1 MAYGKECPVCGAMVD
16 NNEFDYTRGIC
27 KDCSDEQDRKDQRQ
41 IAISKLMRSKCE
53 QMVLEVQ
60 GNMNIILKSLH
71 IENFKGIK
79 NLDVSFGSKTKIKGQ
94 NASGKTTVFDAFTF
108 LLFNKNSA
116 GEEKFNVRPLD
127 ADGNRI
133 DNVEI
138 KVSAVLDV
146 DGKKVELSK
155 VQKQNWV
162 KKRGTDTP
170 VLQGNVNS
178 FEIDGY
184 PKSEA
189 DYKACISSL
198 VNEDL
203 FKMLTNPQYFSNM
216 KWKDQRDILMKF
228 VSDVSDVELA
238 QSNPEFADLIPEL
251 EKAPSTDDIQKKF
264 AKALSEWKKT
274 QAEIPV
280 RIDELSKSLV
290 QIDVAEQ
297 ELAKT
302 DLERRIA
309 EIDAKIKDA
318 GSAISDLQSE
328 EMKLQ
333 FDMSG
338 IMQTMNR
345 ELSEKRRKLD
355 DAKYE
360 ASQLFA
366 DANKKISV
374 NEKQIVE
381 NKASIETAEKK
392 RSELGAEYNAEK
404 AKVFDE
410 TPYLFHEEEWQFD
423 ENSTIC
429 KSCGQV
435 LPADR
440 IEQIKADFEARKAK
454 EKERLKKCLEN
465 EKEDFAIQKNSNL
478 EEIKAKGFKQKH
490 IIEDLIAKNEQL
502 QTETE
507 TLKKQEQDAIAKQN
521 ELAKQ
526 LEELPKEADYS
537 QNPEY
542 VKLKA
547 RHDEVIAQ
555 IDSMKSSDDAS
566 EVFKEERKG
575 LVAELDSVKAEIAKA
590 SKNIEI
596 EERIGEL
603 EEEQKEVGQKV
614 ADQEKMLYLLESFI
628 RSKMTKISDSINQ
641 HFEMVDFLLFKMQ
654 LNGGMTET
662 CECMYKGVP
671 YSSLNAAAKIQ
682 CGLDIIRSLSKLYDV
697 YCPVFIDNRE
707 SCTNIP
713 DMNCQT
719 ISLYVDEKCEEL
731 SIES

>member
-1 MAYGKECPVCGAMVD
+1 
-16 NNEFDYTRGIC
+16 
-27 KDCSDEQDRKDQRQ
+27 
-41 IAISKLMRSKCE
+41 
-53 QMVLEVQ
+53 
-60 GNMNIILKSLH
+60 MNIILKSLH

-79 NLDVSFGSKTKIKGQ
+79 NLDVSFSSKTKIKGQ
-94 NASGKTTVFDAFTF
+94 NAAGKTTIFDAFTF
-108 LLFNKNSA
+108 LLFNKNSV
-116 GEEKFNVRPLD
+116 GEERFNVRPLD
-127 ADGNRI
+127 ADGKPI
-133 DNVEI
+133 HNVEI
-138 KVSAVLDV
+138 KVVAVLEV
-146 DGKKVELSK
+146 DGKEVELTK
-155 VQKQNWV
+155 VQKEKWV
-162 KKRGTDTP
+162 KKRGSDTSE
-170 VLQGNVNS
+170 LQGNVNS

-189 DYKACISSL
+189 DYKAYISGL
-198 VNEDL
+198 VAEDL
-203 FKMLTNPQYFSNM
+203 FKMLTNPQHFSGM

-228 VSDVSDVELA
+228 VSDISDVELA
-238 QSNPEFADLIPEL
+238 QGNPEFADLIPEL

-264 AKALSEWKKT
+264 SKALSEWKKK

-345 ELSEKRRKLD
+345 ELSEKRRALENQSSD
-355 DAKYE
+355 CSFDLNDVRNHIA
-360 ASQLFA
+360 
-366 DANKKISV
+366 V
-374 NEKQIVE
+374 NERQVA
-381 NKASIETAEKK
+381 NNTLAIEAAEKK
-392 RSELGAEYNAEK
+392 RSELGTGYNAEK

-435 LPADR
+435 LPSDR

-454 EKERLKKCLEN
+454 AKADAKKRL
-465 EKEDFAIQKNSNL
+465 EDAEGNFVVQHNSNL
-478 EEIKAKGFKQKH
+478 EEIKAKGFEQKH
-490 IIEDLIAKNEQL
+490 IIEDLTAKNGQL
-502 QTETE
+502 HAEIE
-507 TLKKQEQDAIAKQN
+507 SLKKQEQDAIAKQN

-526 LEELPKEADYS
+526 LDEFPKEADYS
-537 QNPEY
+537 QNAEY
-542 VKLKA
+542 VKLKE
-547 RHDEVIAQ
+547 RHDEVTAQ
-555 IDSMKSSDDAS
+555 IESMKSSDDAS
-566 EVFKEERKG
+566 EVFKEERKA

-603 EEEQKEVGQKV
+603 ETEQKEVGQKV
-614 ADQEKMLYLLESFI
+614 ADQEKMLFLLEQFI
-628 RSKMTKISDSINQ
+628 RSKMLRISDSINQ

-662 CECMYKGVP
+662 CECMYNGVP

-731 SIES
+731 NIES

>member
-1 MAYGKECPVCGAMVD
+1 M
-16 NNEFDYTRGIC
+16 
-27 KDCSDEQDRKDQRQ
+27 Q
-41 IAISKLMRSKCE
+41 IK
-53 QMVLEVQ
+53 
-60 GNMNIILKSLH
+60 LKSLH

-79 NLDVSFGSKTKIKGQ
+79 SLDVSFGSKTKIKGQ
-94 NASGKTTVFDAFTF
+94 NAAGKTTIFDSFTW

-116 GEEKFNVRPLD
+116 GDEKFNLRPLD
-127 ADGNRI
+127 SDGNPI
-133 DNVEI
+133 HNVEI
-138 KVSAVLDV
+138 KVVATLEV
-146 DGKKVELSK
+146 DGKDVELAK
-155 VQKQNWV
+155 IQKEKWV
-162 KKRGTDTP
+162 KKRGSDTSE
-170 VLQGNVNS
+170 LQGNVNS

-184 PKSEA
+184 PKSEK
-189 DYKACISSL
+189 DYKEYISSL

-238 QSNPEFADLIPEL
+238 KELYQENAYADELISEL

-264 AKALSEWKKT
+264 SKALSEWKKK

-297 ELAKT
+297 ELAKA

-318 GSAISDLQSE
+318 GSAVSDLQSE

-345 ELSEKRRKLD
+345 ELSNKRSD
-355 DAKYE
+355 IDAALLGCRDELNHFKATIPLME
-360 ASQLFA
+360 RQIA
-366 DANKKISV
+366 DNKS
-374 NEKQIVE
+374 
-381 NKASIETAEKK
+381 AIESAEKK

-404 AKVFDE
+404 AKTFDE

-440 IEQIKADFEARKAK
+440 IEQIKADFEVRKAK
-454 EKERLKKCLEN
+454 AKADSESHLDDMRVSFAKKRKEALE
-465 EKEDFAIQKNSNL
+465 D
-478 EEIKAKGFKQKH
+478 IKAKGFEQKH
-490 IIEDLIAKNEQL
+490 IIEDLTAKNEQL
-502 QTETE
+502 QAEIE
-507 TLKKQEQDAIAKQN
+507 SLKKQEQDAIAKQN
-521 ELAKQ
+521 ELSKQ

-537 QNPEY
+537 QNAEY

-547 RHDEVIAQ
+547 RHDEVHAEIAKA
-555 IDSMKSSDDAS
+555 DSLGHDELMFQFEEEK
-566 EVFKEERKG
+566 KE
-575 LVAELDSVKAEIAKA
+575 LIAELDSVKAEIAKA

-603 EEEQKEVGQKV
+603 ESEQKGVGQKV

-628 RSKMTKISDSINQ
+628 RAKMMKISDSINQ
-641 HFEMVDFLLFKMQ
+641 HFNTVNFKLFETL
-654 LNGGMTET
+654 LNGGVKEC
-662 CECMYKGVP
+662 CECTVGGVP
-671 YSSLNAAAKIQ
+671 FSSLNSGHRIVA
-682 CGLDIIRSLSKLYDV
+682 GLDIISSLSELYDV
-697 YCPVFIDNRE
+697 YCPIFTDNSE
-707 SCTNIP
+707 SINDFNVP
-713 DMNCQT
+713 DMKSQMVFLMV
-719 ISLYVDEKCEEL
+719 SEDKEL
-731 SIES
+731 VVSNE